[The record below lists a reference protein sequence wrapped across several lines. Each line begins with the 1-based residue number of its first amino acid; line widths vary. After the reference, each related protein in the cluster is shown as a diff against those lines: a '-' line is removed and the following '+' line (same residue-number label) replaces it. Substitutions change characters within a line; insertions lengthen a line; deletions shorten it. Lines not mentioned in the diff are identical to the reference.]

1 MTPEAPLFYLGT
13 HETSW
18 LRRADAPVPLF
29 VSHRRLRR
37 LKRLYR
43 STHRWALDSG
53 GFTEISMFGRWV
65 TTAAEYAAAVMR
77 YDREVGL
84 LDWAAPMDWMCEPHM
99 LVKTGLTIRE
109 HQQRT
114 IASVVELRRLVKGV
128 NIIPVLQGWSVADYH
143 AHAEMYA
150 AAGFD
155 LAAEST
161 VGVGSV
167 CRRQALAE
175 GEEIFRS
182 LAGRGLRLHGFGA
195 KGQALQRYGAAL
207 ASCDSLAWSFAGRRR
222 PDPNCEKASCANC
235 LHYALAWRAQAIAA
249 GPRTLR
255 QPYLFSMWREA
266 PRVEGNSK

>member
-1 MTPEAPLFYLGT
+1 MP
-13 HETSW
+13 SW
-18 LRRADAPVPLF
+18 LRRTDVAVPLF
-29 VSHRRLRR
+29 VSHRRLKR
-37 LKRLYR
+37 LKSLYR

-53 GFTEISMFGRWV
+53 GFTEISMFGKWV
-65 TTAAEYAAAVMR
+65 TTAGEYAAAVER
-77 YDREVGL
+77 YDWEVGL

-109 HQQRT
+109 HQRRT
-114 IASVVELRRLVKGV
+114 IASVAELRGLVKGV

-143 AHAEMYA
+143 AHAEMYED
-150 AAGFD
+150 AGFD
-155 LAAEST
+155 LAAEPV

-182 LAGRGLRLHGFGA
+182 LASRGLRLHGFGA
-195 KGQALQRYGAAL
+195 KGQALEQYGDAL

-222 PDPNCEKASCANC
+222 PDPNCEKTTCANC
-235 LHYALAWRAQAIAA
+235 LHYALAWRTQAITT

-255 QPYLFSMWREA
+255 QPALFQMWREA
-266 PRVEGNSK
+266 PRAQGA